1 MSPCGIQLLYLFST
15 SSLELLSPSSEDG
28 RRQPNRTGV
37 LSNGTQPSA
46 RLWGMGKTPNLSST
60 GLFQSCWTSTATW
73 NGGAYSSYPHTTPA
87 PTSAAEVSK
96 SISGTDALTT
106 VGCSAEG
113 PAATLPPALPLSSP
127 HLLLPSSTALPYK
140 PRSRFS
146 LLMVP
151 IIAHYSG
158 WNRDARNNKPA
169 AGSQLATTLICSNP
183 PSQLHFIP
191 LLRHLDRTQ
200 PHAWAV

>member
-1 MSPCGIQLLYLFST
+1 MEGDNPTTPGCSATGH
-15 SSLELLSPSSEDG
+15 SLVPGCRGWEK
-28 RRQPNRTGV
+28 N
-37 LSNGTQPSA
+37 
-46 RLWGMGKTPNLSST
+46 PNLSST
-60 GLFQSCWTSTATW
+60 GLFQACWTSTAAAPTE
-73 NGGAYSSYPHTTPA
+73 NRGAYSSYPHTTPA

-96 SISGTDALTT
+96 SISGTDALT

-140 PRSRFS
+140 PCSRFS

-151 IIAHYSG
+151 IIVHDSG

-169 AGSQLATTLICSNP
+169 AGSQLATAVICSNP
-183 PSQLHFIP
+183 SSQLHFIP
-191 LLRHLDRTQ
+191 LLRH
-200 PHAWAV
+200 